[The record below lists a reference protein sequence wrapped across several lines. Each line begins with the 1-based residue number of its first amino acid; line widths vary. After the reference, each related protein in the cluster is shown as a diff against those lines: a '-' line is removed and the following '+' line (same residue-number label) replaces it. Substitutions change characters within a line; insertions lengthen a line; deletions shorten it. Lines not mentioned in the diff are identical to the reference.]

1 MRILVLQDKKYESD
15 EQREEEKFHDLFM
28 DESVRFVVEV
38 LKKRHEVACLEADTA
53 LKEKLKE
60 ERPDLVFNLAN
71 GEGLPGGIT
80 FVPNVLEE
88 LGIPYTG
95 SSGAAH
101 GKAYDKRLTM
111 KVLRSMGILVPKFKE
126 IETLKDL
133 SSFDLPFPIL
143 IKPKDSGYS
152 RGIYNDNL
160 VFGLE
165 DLAAQVQALLQEGYA
180 PLLLTEYIEGREFT
194 LGVLGSGEHLDV
206 LPPMEV
212 SFKNLPEDL
221 YPFYSFEAKVTFED
235 QVENKVPAKILESL
249 HEKLQVSARHIFR
262 TLGLSDYARL
272 DVRVREDKVYLLE
285 VNSLPGLHKTHSD
298 LVKMMEAAGKSY
310 DDLIY
315 HIVDSAKER
324 YKRGVDG
331 RLISGK

>member
-1 MRILVLQDKKYESD
+1 MRVLVLSDKPCES
-15 EQREEEKFHDLFM
+15 RNKKEEDLFHDQFM
-28 DESVRFVVEV
+28 EESVLLVVEV
-38 LKKRHEVACLEADTA
+38 LKKRHDVSCLEADTA

-80 FVPNVLEE
+80 FVPNALDE

-101 GKAYDKRLTM
+101 GKAYDKGLTM
-111 KVLRSMGILVPKFKE
+111 KVLKSMGILVPKFME
-126 IETLKDL
+126 IETQKDL
-133 SSFDLPFPIL
+133 SSVDLPFPVL
-143 IKPKDSGYS
+143 IKPKDGGYS
-152 RGIYNDNL
+152 RGIYNENL
-160 VFGLE
+160 VFNREELR
-165 DLAAQVQALLQEGYA
+165 AQVEVLLREKYT

-194 LGVLGSGEHLDV
+194 LGVLGSGERLHV

-212 SFKNLPEDL
+212 SFRNLPEDL

-235 QVENKVPAKILESL
+235 QVENKVPATIPESL

-272 DVRVREDKVYLLE
+272 DVRVREEKVYLLE

-298 LVKMMEAAGKSY
+298 LVKMMKAEGKTY
-310 DDLIY
+310 EDLIY
-315 HIVDSAKER
+315 YIVDSAQDR
-324 YKRGVDG
+324 YRRSVAG